1 MALLISELNGVAL
14 ARHSSDVI
22 DGDAA
27 VLQLSGPYRSISIS
41 EREGSLSLS
50 SSFSVIAVLP
60 RRLALP
66 PEMAGV
72 VSSAE
77 AEAAAAVTDDSK
89 KLTMGWKRIF
99 SLQEAVVSGQG
110 VNM

>member
-1 MALLISELNGVAL
+1 MALSISELSGVAL
-14 ARHSSDVI
+14 ERHSSDVI

-41 EREGSLSLS
+41 ERGPLSLSLS

-60 RRLALP
+60 RRLALTP
-66 PEMAGV
+66 AMAGV

-77 AEAAAAVTDDSK
+77 AATAVTDDSK
-89 KLTMGWKRIF
+89 KLTMG
-99 SLQEAVVSGQG
+99 
-110 VNM
+110 

>member
-1 MALLISELNGVAL
+1 MALSISELSGVAL

-41 EREGSLSLS
+41 ERGPLSLSLS

-60 RRLALP
+60 RRLALALTP
-66 PEMAGV
+66 AMAGV

-77 AEAAAAVTDDSK
+77 AATAVTDDSK
-89 KLTMGWKRIF
+89 KLTMG
-99 SLQEAVVSGQG
+99 
-110 VNM
+110 